1 MREKLEKLGLELPL
15 LPMTS
20 VGSFPKPPHLLEAR
34 RKFAAGQ
41 LDAGELH
48 RLEEQTTRE
57 WVTLQEE
64 VELDVFVDGEM
75 YRGDMTTYFARNLEG
90 FKISGLVRSYG
101 NRYYRKPIIVGEVGW
116 REPITVEWW
125 KFTQG
130 LTRKPVK
137 GIVTGPYT
145 MMDWSFNEHYPSRRE
160 ACLALAKALHE
171 EVKALAKAGAKIIQV
186 DEPAISAR
194 PEELPEFAI
203 EAMQMVTRGVD
214 AYFISHICYGAF
226 EFIYPGMLEL
236 PVDNFDLEMSN
247 SELDLIELFR
257 EHPFSKDLSFGVVDV
272 HSHIVEGVEL
282 VKKRIQRAL
291 EVLTPEQLWIDPDC
305 GLKTRTREETVNK
318 LKTIVKATQDTRAH
332 LGGERS
338 RRTGK

>member
-1 MREKLEKLGLELPL
+1 MREKLKKLGLELPL
-15 LPMTS
+15 LPTTS
-20 VGSFPKPPHLLEAR
+20 VGSYPKPPHLIEAR
-34 RKFAAGQ
+34 RK
-41 LDAGELH
+41 LMAGELDTQEL
-48 RLEEQTTRE
+48 RQLEEQTTRE
-57 WVTLQEE
+57 WVALQEE
-64 VELDVFVDGEM
+64 VGLDVFVDGEM

-101 NRYYRKPIIVGEVGW
+101 NRYYRKPIIVGEVEW
-116 REPITVEWW
+116 RGPITVEWW

-137 GIVTGPYT
+137 GVITGPYT
-145 MMDWSFNEHYPSRRE
+145 MMDWSFNEYFPTRRD

-194 PEELPEFAI
+194 PEELSEFAI
-203 EAMQMVTRGVD
+203 KAMRIVTRGVN
-214 AYFISHICYGAF
+214 AYFINHICYGAF
-226 EFIYPGMLEL
+226 EFIYPKMLEL

-247 SELDLIELFR
+247 SELDLVDLFHA
-257 EHPFSKDLSFGVVDV
+257 HPFTKDLSFGVVDV
-272 HSHIVEGVEL
+272 HSHVVENL
-282 VKKRIQRAL
+282 ATVKQRIQRAL
-291 EVLTPEQLWIDPDC
+291 EVLKPEQLWIDPDC

-318 LKTIVKATQDTRAH
+318 LKAMVKAAQDTRAH
-332 LGGERS
+332 LWGERG